1 MAANMG
7 IKLMLHIKFSTTL
20 WATEGPGCV
29 VRVVNLFMGQQGTF
43 NFEHFPAFV
52 ARVLEDI
59 AMNSKMRLDLPLVE
73 IFGTNFTLSKFSFFE
88 HMFLGVLLDS
98 HDTVSGVCASLLV
111 ASKDNSFIYLLMF
124 SYLFVFTKASF
135 MLHFGY
141 FLQ

>member
-111 ASKDNSFIYLLMF
+111 A
-124 SYLFVFTKASF
+124 FVSDREAGVVTVPVF
-135 MLHFGY
+135 
-141 FLQ
+141 